1 MLFERCLHSPSLASV
16 HRFKD
21 DGDLQVTHT
30 HMTGG
35 FIARFKPTRFRPW
48 STATRGAAE
57 LLLMRNTDHPSSL
70 CLRIQRTYEGF
81 CTSLAG
87 QLGIGL
93 DAKLQEPG
101 LLSEVPGAA
110 PVPPPQDLTVCLMH

>member
-21 DGDLQVTHT
+21 DGDLQVTHTHT

-57 LLLMRNTDHPSSL
+57 LLLMRTRIIRPL
-70 CLRIQRTYEGF
+70 C
-81 CTSLAG
+81 A
-87 QLGIGL
+87 
-93 DAKLQEPG
+93 
-101 LLSEVPGAA
+101 SEFSGPTKVFA
-110 PVPPPQDLTVCLMH
+110 PR